1 MKKHSMG
8 IPQPTHQESITLA
21 WRTFLTLIALIMLMV
36 AVDLLHN
43 WPVQKDEKAHR
54 DVTFFAPM

>member
-1 MKKHSMG
+1 MG